1 MDVVFYRL
9 DRTVKEGKLYLNP
22 KANLSALADMAGTN
36 RTYASKAVCAR
47 YRNFKDYINTLRIE
61 NLLQD
66 IHDDKCGWLDL
77 DDEDDFANRYGFSN
91 RRSMDRIDIVAE
103 SDDRSQ
109 TLFCDCRYRDSAV
122 GLSVLDELEEKSTR
136 VRAPGKRRYALF
148 SKGGFTPELEA
159 CADERDA
166 TLVSLEDICWYR

>member
-1 MDVVFYRL
+1 MDKESYYGRKWNFTMDVVFYRL

-77 DDEDDFANRYGFSN
+77 YDEDDFANRYGFSN
-91 RRSMDRIDIVAE
+91 RRSMDRI
-103 SDDRSQ
+103 
-109 TLFCDCRYRDSAV
+109 L
-122 GLSVLDELEEKSTR
+122 
-136 VRAPGKRRYALF
+136 VRETGCTYNRILKRRRKKAG
-148 SKGGFTPELEA
+148 SRPSE
-159 CADERDA
+159 
-166 TLVSLEDICWYR
+166 